1 MFGYIRP
8 NLPELK
14 VREKERY
21 EAWYCGLCRSLG
33 KRYGQASRLVL
44 SYDGAFLAMLLSAVT
59 DRPSPCE
66 KHLCPVHPLKKKK
79 AMVQR
84 ENPALDYAADVC
96 VILADFKLRDDAQ
109 DGKALRRAVSLPLR
123 RAFRKAKRLRPEVYA
138 AVESSIAELTRIEE
152 EKLPSPDLAAN
163 TSGDMLRG
171 IMANA
176 PLPEELPE
184 REAIAEVLPELGF
197 FLGRT
202 IYLCDAWEDREK
214 DEKHGLYNAFN
225 LAGTTREEAEFLANF
240 SINSAISA
248 YNLIEE
254 KLGSDR
260 GIADN
265 IFYEGLFSVWD
276 GITSGLTKRRGGNG
290 KRFPHTGEAENERT
304 DSKR

>member
-109 DGKALRRAVSLPLR
+109 DGKAS
-123 RAFRKAKRLRPEVYA
+123 
-138 AVESSIAELTRIEE
+138 
-152 EKLPSPDLAAN
+152 
-163 TSGDMLRG
+163 M
-171 IMANA
+171 
-176 PLPEELPE
+176 
-184 REAIAEVLPELGF
+184 
-197 FLGRT
+197 
-202 IYLCDAWEDREK
+202 
-214 DEKHGLYNAFN
+214 
-225 LAGTTREEAEFLANF
+225 
-240 SINSAISA
+240 
-248 YNLIEE
+248 
-254 KLGSDR
+254 
-260 GIADN
+260 
-265 IFYEGLFSVWD
+265 
-276 GITSGLTKRRGGNG
+276 
-290 KRFPHTGEAENERT
+290 
-304 DSKR
+304 